1 MKKSL
6 KIPQFV
12 ENFMDVFR
20 KNGYKI
26 FVVGGAVRDLL
37 LDRSTQNWDFT
48 TNAKP
53 DEIQGF
59 FDKSIY
65 NNDFGTVVIPIQNTA
80 TSKIKFIFE
89 VTPFRKESSYD
100 DFRHP
105 THIEWA
111 QTIEEDLQ
119 RRDFTINALAY
130 DGKHLIDISE
140 SQHDIE
146 KKIIRAVGDPD
157 QRFKE
162 DALRLMR
169 AIRFASELEFLI
181 EEKTHKA
188 IAHNAHLIQNISWE
202 RIREEFIKILS
213 SDHPAEGIIFLK
225 QTGLLKFILPE
236 LEACF
241 SIEQKSPKRHH
252 IYDVGT
258 HSIETL
264 RHTPTK
270 DPITRFA
277 ALLHD
282 IGKVET
288 VQKDKQTGVITFHD
302 HEIIGAKK
310 AEGVAYR
317 FRLSRK
323 QKEKL
328 VTLVHRHM
336 FSVQEKQTD
345 KAIRRFIRTVGTEN
359 LQDVLDLRTGDRI
372 GSGSQPTSW
381 RTELFKKR
389 LIEVQKKPFTVHDLK
404 ITGND
409 VMKTLGLPPGPKI
422 GEILEQ
428 LFEKVADGTL
438 KNEKKILLEELS
450 KNEK

>member
-1 MKKSL
+1 
-6 KIPQFV
+6 
-12 ENFMDVFR
+12 MDVFR

-188 IAHNAHLIQNISWE
+188 IAHNAHLIQNIS
-202 RIREEFIKILS
+202 
-213 SDHPAEGIIFLK
+213 
-225 QTGLLKFILPE
+225 
-236 LEACF
+236 
-241 SIEQKSPKRHH
+241 
-252 IYDVGT
+252 
-258 HSIETL
+258 
-264 RHTPTK
+264 
-270 DPITRFA
+270 
-277 ALLHD
+277 
-282 IGKVET
+282 
-288 VQKDKQTGVITFHD
+288 
-302 HEIIGAKK
+302 
-310 AEGVAYR
+310 
-317 FRLSRK
+317 
-323 QKEKL
+323 
-328 VTLVHRHM
+328 
-336 FSVQEKQTD
+336 
-345 KAIRRFIRTVGTEN
+345 
-359 LQDVLDLRTGDRI
+359 
-372 GSGSQPTSW
+372 
-381 RTELFKKR
+381 
-389 LIEVQKKPFTVHDLK
+389 
-404 ITGND
+404 
-409 VMKTLGLPPGPKI
+409 
-422 GEILEQ
+422 
-428 LFEKVADGTL
+428 
-438 KNEKKILLEELS
+438 
-450 KNEK
+450 